1 VTFIPVTW
9 GAVSSASEGEVIGG
23 PERALLA
30 RARVGEVEALRSL
43 YDRHAPAVRRFL
55 EGLLSDAAAADDGT
69 QETFARAFRRLST
82 LDEADR
88 LAPWLFGI
96 ARNVAYEL
104 KRGRRRD
111 AGGPT
116 GQRAGGSGGSGGSAG
131 AGGVNWG
138 ARPGDE
144 PAEGRTPEDELLG
157 REAVRAVDRAL
168 GQLNDDRRAALLL
181 RVDHELAYDEI
192 ARLMGWSLAKVK
204 VEIHRA
210 RLALRAQLA
219 GYEGEEQ
226 SGGGW

>member
-1 VTFIPVTW
+1 MTFIPVAW
-9 GAVSSASEGEVIGG
+9 GAVSSAPEGEALGG
-23 PERALLA
+23 AERALLA
-30 RARVGEVEALRSL
+30 RARAGEVEALRSL

-55 EGLLSDAAAADDGT
+55 EGLLGDAAAADDGT
-69 QETFARAFRRLST
+69 QEAFARAFRRLAT
-82 LDEADR
+82 LGECDR

-111 AGGPT
+111 AGGA
-116 GQRAGGSGGSGGSAG
+116 GAGRAGGEAG
-131 AGGVNWG
+131 AADG

-210 RLALRAQLA
+210 RLALRAQLDDN
-219 GYEGEEQ
+219 EGGAQ
-226 SGGGW
+226 KGGGW

>member
-1 VTFIPVTW
+1 MTFIPVTW
-9 GAVSSASEGEVIGG
+9 GAVSSASEGEAPGG

-43 YDRHAPAVRRFL
+43 YDRHAPPVRRFL
-55 EGLLSDAAAADDGT
+55 EGLLSDAVAADDGT
-69 QETFARAFRRLST
+69 QETFARAFRRLAT
-82 LDEADR
+82 IDEADR
-88 LAPWLFGI
+88 IAPWLFGI

-111 AGGPT
+111 AGVSA
-116 GQRAGGSGGSGGSAG
+116 GQRASAAGG
-131 AGGVNWG
+131 AGGECGVNWG

-210 RLALRAQLA
+210 RLALRAQLD
-219 GYEGEEQ
+219 GDEGHEQ
-226 SGGGW
+226 SGGGL

>member
-1 VTFIPVTW
+1 VTFIPVAW

-30 RARVGEVEALRSL
+30 RARAGEVEALRSL

-55 EGLLSDAAAADDGT
+55 EGLLGDAVAADDGT
-69 QETFARAFRRLST
+69 QETFARAFRRLAT
-82 LDEADR
+82 LDDTDR

-96 ARNVAYEL
+96 ARNVAHEL

-111 AGGPT
+111 AGGLA
-116 GQRAGGSGGSGGSAG
+116 GQRAGAASGACGVSGASG
-131 AGGVNWG
+131 ANWG
-138 ARPGDE
+138 MRPGDE

-157 REAVRAVDRAL
+157 REAVQAVDRAL
-168 GQLNDDRRAALLL
+168 GRLNDDRRAALLL

-219 GYEGEEQ
+219 GYEGDEQ